1 MIYKCCFINQSP
13 GSQLNTHIPF
23 VFTDKP
29 NESQT
34 LNCWKESELQ
44 AMVTSALAKRIIH
57 ESASAGSQ
65 CQR

>member
-13 GSQLNTHIPF
+13 GSQLNTHISF

-34 LNCWKESELQ
+34 LNCGKERELQ
-44 AMVTSALAKRIIH
+44 AMATSALAKRITH
-57 ESASAGSQ
+57 KSASAGWQ
-65 CQR
+65 CHR